1 VLVKE
6 QTAPPAAGTKQ
17 QTTPPAAGTKQQTTP
32 PAAGTKQQATPQKTA
47 ATNTTQKTAATDNKS
62 NDQKQASGVEIEGVT
77 YTLPGIKDKVT
88 LDKFL
93 NTGVNYNNPND
104 IARVLG
110 GSGLNINYNEPGNL
124 AQKTVLA
131 LKEALKAHAAFNQT
145 KSHTTFDNLSNFV
158 KGKLNSD
165 ALSKLGLD
173 DTKKQNFMTYYTKL
187 LDSRLKGLN

>member
-1 VLVKE
+1 MILNFEKWKKLYE
-6 QTAPPAAGTKQ
+6 QTAPAAKPA
-17 QTTPPAAGTKQQTTP
+17 PV
-32 PAAGTKQQATPQKTA
+32 KTA
-47 ATNTTQKTAATDNKS
+47 NVGDKS

-77 YTLPGIKDKVT
+77 YTLPGIKDKAT

-104 IARVLG
+104 MVRVL

-131 LKEALKAHAAFNQT
+131 LKAALKAHAASNQT
-145 KSHTTFDNLSNFV
+145 EAQKTFVNLSNFV
-158 KGKLNSD
+158 KGKLNNND
-165 ALSKLGLD
+165 IFDKLSEFGLD
-173 DTKKQNFMTYYTKL
+173 DTKKENFIAYYTKL